1 MKLDWTFLKGRDLEL
16 KASVPTSS
24 EVHSLDVG
32 RYEIDIDRRYKV
44 DVDRYE
50 IDVDRC
56 RSWNGL
62 TTR

>member
-1 MKLDWTFLKGRDLEL
+1 MKGRDLEL

-50 IDVDRC
+50 IDVGRET
-56 RSWNGL
+56 G
-62 TTR
+62 